1 MNALFEGRVSD
12 SPYIEAVWRGRA
24 GSDYAPVCP
33 ASGRWHLLFLKQ
45 NGRVNVCVEGPL
57 TKATPVTQAEG
68 TEWFGITFPLGT
80 FLPAVPVRNL
90 LDERAMVSLAAKISF
105 ELAGSSFQFPD
116 YDNVETFVE
125 RLVREDLLVSDEIV
139 KAVLSGHP
147 PEMSLRTVRRRFL
160 FATGL
165 TYKVISQIERAK
177 QAADLLEQDVSL
189 LDAAYQAGYA
199 DQSHMTRSLKH
210 FIGYTP
216 AHIARIGNGGRS
228 ESLSILFKT
237 KAKCSKY
244 TATSTRTL
252 KSSSGKNEPGEPEEE
267 YLNYPKIGASMY

>member
-1 MNALFEGRVSD
+1 MHLLFEARESD
-12 SPYIEAVWRGRA
+12 SPYIEAVWRGLA
-24 GSDYAPVCP
+24 GNDYAPVCP

-45 NGRVNVCVEGPL
+45 NGKVNVSVEGPL

-68 TEWFGITFPLGT
+68 TSWFGVTFRLGT
-80 FLPAVPVRNL
+80 FLSVVPVRNL
-90 LDERAMVSLAAKISF
+90 LDERATLSLAATTSF
-105 ELAGSSFQFPD
+105 ELAGSSFQFPN

-139 KAVLSGHP
+139 KAVLAGYL

-165 TYKVISQIERAK
+165 TYKAISQIERAK
-177 QAADLLEQDVSL
+177 QAVDLLERGISL

-216 AHIARIGNGGRS
+216 AHIARIGNGG
-228 ESLSILFKT
+228 
-237 KAKCSKY
+237 
-244 TATSTRTL
+244 
-252 KSSSGKNEPGEPEEE
+252 NPE
-267 YLNYPKIGASMY
+267 